1 MISENMMAT
10 IASMIVNIMMIVK
23 SSMTI
28 YGYHCHDD
36 CGGDGNNSGDHE
48 HYHHD
53 HHLNQNYCG
62 HNVIDINVV
71 TMITTLIMII
81 VFIQNIIIIIVVS
94 IK

>member
-36 CGGDGNNSGDHE
+36 CSGDGNNSGDHE

-62 HNVIDINVV
+62 HNVIDIN
-71 TMITTLIMII
+71 TMIVTIIMII